1 MGERVGLG
9 ALRIVP
15 AVRVLLV
22 VYGSLETL
30 SGGYLYDRTL
40 VRRLEA
46 EGYPVRVHSQRLRAP
61 YLANL
66 AGNADPS
73 LIRAAEDWRP
83 DIIVQDELNHP
94 SLFLLNRA
102 LERRIPAPRIGLVH
116 HLKSLEEGPVLER
129 AAARRIER
137 AYLAG
142 LDGFI
147 FNSEFTRSSVEAVLG
162 PGLGGPP
169 DSAGKPWV
177 VAPPGKDRLAGFS
190 PRNAF
195 VHRDGTSLRIL
206 FLGNVI
212 PRKGLHV
219 LVEALARIPDRPWSL
234 TIAGRTDAD
243 PGYASRVLG
252 RIREAG
258 LDSRVSRLEAPGDS
272 ELPGVF
278 RSHDLLA
285 VPSQCEGFG
294 IVYAEALTF
303 GLPVIAGDLGGA
315 GEIVYQGE
323 NGYRV
328 PWGDAEALAGR
339 LSALADEPDRLRAL
353 SRAARQSADRLPTW
367 EESMGRIVDFLAGL
381 VRKKD

>member
-1 MGERVGLG
+1 M
-9 ALRIVP
+9 
-15 AVRVLLV
+15 RVLLV

-46 EGYPVRVHSQRLRAP
+46 EGHPVRVHSQRLRAP

-83 DIIVQDELNHP
+83 DVIVQDELNHP
-94 SLFLLNRA
+94 SLFLLNRT
-102 LERRIPAPRIGLVH
+102 LKRRIPAPRIGLVH
-116 HLKSLEEGPVLER
+116 HLKSLEEGPALER

-137 AYLAG
+137 IFLAG

-147 FNSEFTRSSVEAVLG
+147 FNSAFTRSSVEAVLG
-162 PGLGGPP
+162 PGLGGSPGA
-169 DSAGKPWV
+169 SGKPWV
-177 VAPPGKDRLAGFS
+177 LALPGKDRLAGFPPGAGS
-190 PRNAF
+190 GGRRGRA
-195 VHRDGTSLRIL
+195 LRVL

-212 PRKGLHV
+212 RRKGLHV

-234 TIAGRTDAD
+234 TIAGRSDAD
-243 PGYASRVLG
+243 PGYAARILG

-258 LDSRVSRLEAPGDS
+258 LESRISWLGAPEDP
-272 ELPGVF
+272 ELPGIF

-285 VPSQCEGFG
+285 VPSQCEGYG

-315 GEIVYQGE
+315 GEVVFPGE
-323 NGYRV
+323 NGFRV
-328 PWGDAEALAGR
+328 PWGDADALAGR
-339 LSALADEPDRLRAL
+339 LSALADEPGLLQTL
-353 SRAARQSADRLPTW
+353 SRKALESAGGLPTW
-367 EESMGRIVDFLAGL
+367 EESMWRIVEFLAEL
-381 VRKKD
+381 VRKKG

>member
-1 MGERVGLG
+1 M
-9 ALRIVP
+9 
-15 AVRVLLV
+15 RVLLV

-46 EGYPVRVHSQRLRAP
+46 EGHPVRVHSQRRRAP

-73 LIRAAEDWRP
+73 LIRTAEDWSP
-83 DIIVQDELNHP
+83 DVIVQDELNHP
-94 SLFLLNRA
+94 SLFLLNRV
-102 LERRIPAPRIGLVH
+102 LKRRVPAPRIGLIH
-116 HLKSLEEGPVLER
+116 HLKSLEEGPAPER

-137 AYLAG
+137 AFLAG

-147 FNSEFTRSSVEAVLG
+147 FNSEFTRSSVEEVLG
-162 PGLGGPP
+162 PGLGGTPGSP
-169 DSAGKPWV
+169 AKPWV
-177 VAPPGKDRLAGFS
+177 LALPGKDRLAGFPPGAGS
-190 PRNAF
+190 GGRRGRA
-195 VHRDGTSLRIL
+195 LRIL

-219 LVEALARIPDRPWSL
+219 LVDALARIPDRPWSL

-243 PGYASRVLG
+243 PGYAARVLG
-252 RIREAG
+252 RIREA
-258 LDSRVSRLEAPGDS
+258 RLESRISWLGAPEDS
-272 ELPGVF
+272 ELPGIF
-278 RSHDLLA
+278 RNHDLLA

-315 GEIVYQGE
+315 GEIVTQGE
-323 NGYRV
+323 NGFRI
-328 PWGDAEALAGR
+328 PWGDAETLAGR
-339 LSALADEPDRLRAL
+339 LSALADEPGLLPAM
-353 SRAARQSADRLPTW
+353 SRKARESAGNLPTW
-367 EESMGRIVDFLAGL
+367 EESMGRIVEFLAGL
-381 VRKKD
+381 VRKKG